1 MGKRAAGG
9 ENLVQ
14 IWPKTQRTPPLLGP
28 NRLEGGGF
36 FARIT
41 PDRETESILDAFFLY
56 EASHFPSLRESN
68 INGHALSDA
77 IEDDGLADFGIKIII
92 IITKNE

>member
-14 IWPKTQRTPPLLGP
+14 IWPRSQRTPPSL
-28 NRLEGGGF
+28 RTKSTRRGGGF

-41 PDRETESILDAFFLY
+41 PDLENRFEYIQE
-56 EASHFPSLRESN
+56 EFPDYNFISEYQMSTIWPGIRSQPWWYQNEL
-68 INGHALSDA
+68 IQSDY
-77 IEDDGLADFGIKIII
+77 DWVGR
-92 IITKNE
+92 